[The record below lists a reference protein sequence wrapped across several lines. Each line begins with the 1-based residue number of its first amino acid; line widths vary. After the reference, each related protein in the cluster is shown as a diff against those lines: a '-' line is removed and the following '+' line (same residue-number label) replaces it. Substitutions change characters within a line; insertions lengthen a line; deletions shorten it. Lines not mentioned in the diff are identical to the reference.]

1 MARNTTGLRRGAG
14 PGRPPGSRNKVSGDF
29 KKALRDVFEEIHTT
43 HPTLIRRAVEKGLR
57 ARPPGSFQY
66 LQLALAY
73 SLGKPANK
81 LELSGQV
88 ELPTIINHFHGDAD
102 DA

>member
-1 MARNTTGLRRGAG
+1 MPRNTSGLKTDAG
-14 PGRPPGSRNKVSGDF
+14 PGRPKGSQNKVPGDF
-29 KKALRDVFEEIHTT
+29 KASLRRVFEELHTT
-43 HPTLIRRAVEKGLR
+43 NPTLIRRAVEQGLR
-57 ARPPGSFQY
+57 AKPPGSFQY

-73 SLGKPANK
+73 SLGKPATK

-88 ELPTIINHFHGDAD
+88 ELPTIVNHFHGDG

>member
-1 MARNTTGLRRGAG
+1 MRNTSGLRRGG
-14 PGRPPGSRNKVSGDF
+14 PGRPAGRKNNVPGSF
-29 KKALRDVFEEIHTT
+29 KKALQSVFETIHSDR
-43 HPTLIRRAVEKGLR
+43 PELIRQAIEKGLA
-57 ARPPGSFQY
+57 ARPPASYQY

-73 SLGKPANK
+73 SLGKPATK

-88 ELPTIINHFHGDAD
+88 ELPTIVNHFHGDVD